1 MECALKINGIQLELL
16 PDVNMILGY
25 ENSIIE
31 GITRTI
37 CHYAEANDKYMHGY
51 DKTKKFMHFIF

>member
-1 MECALKINGIQLELL
+1 MECALKINGIELELL
-16 PDVNMILGY
+16 PDFNMILVY
-25 ENSIIE
+25 ENSIRE

-37 CHYAEANDKYMHGY
+37 SHYAEANDKYMHGY